1 MLSSWGI
8 YGLFPPIVTTT
19 KIRLCINQNSLDYNS
34 SKTQQRTAKLN
45 SCFSVPKCCIS
56 CSYAYFLREEVQF
69 KCFTEGIRSYLGPL
83 VALIGGLLA
92 AGLEAHSTRLGGS
105 SNTGMD
111 EKIESP

>member
-1 MLSSWGI
+1 M
-8 YGLFPPIVTTT
+8 
-19 KIRLCINQNSLDYNS
+19 
-34 SKTQQRTAKLN
+34 
-45 SCFSVPKCCIS
+45 
-56 CSYAYFLREEVQF
+56 VQF

-92 AGLEAHSTRLGGS
+92 AGLEAHSARLGGS